1 MSITNYDLELLNT
14 VGHRSIDSED
24 LQNLFV
30 LHVIGGVFLDVGV
43 ERLSTHVDYD
53 GTAQLKSNLIP

>member
-53 GTAQLKSNLIP
+53 GTAQLKNNLIP

>member
-24 LQNLFV
+24 LQNLLV

>member
-53 GTAQLKSNLIP
+53 ATAQLKSNLIP